1 MADSQQQKQAK
12 KKRFRFFDTYIGN
25 LLKEINSEK
34 GITANTRQ
42 QLNSVLKYVT
52 EILANKSRDI
62 TIKTSKRTVSDAEVL
77 TATRLSFEGEF
88 LEDMETKIQ
97 ESLDKYSD
105 SEKTGSKQNRA
116 GLVFPPSVV
125 EKYLRNFGTS
135 KLMVTQRAP
144 VALAVVVQNI
154 ASHIL
159 SSACEKSD
167 EAKKVRLQVR
177 NLELAVRDIPDL
189 DQFFKVHNIQFV
201 GGGVTPFIHPNLQR
215 KTRRKRK
222 TNTDD
227 DSSGKKPHRYKP
239 GTVALRNI
247 KKMQKT
253 HGCLVLAKSPFEKVV
268 RSSFETHSNGDTNS
282 KVAKSVF
289 ITIQYYIESKIV
301 QLLEQATLSAIHGG
315 RVKVLP
321 EDIDFILAIREGRVP
336 LSLGNAVGSTD
347 EAVEDDGESFDPLLE
362 GLTKPSLQRLA
373 RQAGVKTMSGDC
385 INVIRRFVVKDL
397 DKICRDTMI
406 MNSVR
411 STKTIMVEDVHNALT
426 EQGERVARSEQLGSK
441 TCAAN

>member
-88 LEDMETKIQ
+88 LEDMETKIKD
-97 ESLDKYSD
+97 SLDKYSD

-154 ASHIL
+154 AAHIL

-239 GTVALRNI
+239 
-247 KKMQKT
+247 
-253 HGCLVLAKSPFEKVV
+253 
-268 RSSFETHSNGDTNS
+268 
-282 KVAKSVF
+282 
-289 ITIQYYIESKIV
+289 
-301 QLLEQATLSAIHGG
+301 
-315 RVKVLP
+315 
-321 EDIDFILAIREGRVP
+321 
-336 LSLGNAVGSTD
+336 
-347 EAVEDDGESFDPLLE
+347 
-362 GLTKPSLQRLA
+362 
-373 RQAGVKTMSGDC
+373 
-385 INVIRRFVVKDL
+385 
-397 DKICRDTMI
+397 
-406 MNSVR
+406 
-411 STKTIMVEDVHNALT
+411 
-426 EQGERVARSEQLGSK
+426 
-441 TCAAN
+441 